1 MSPTA
6 PREGY
11 ATMAARVQALY
22 DQGRSARE
30 ALAECYGVEL
40 PDEIF
45 AIADSGIDPKLPDYY
60 PANQPWRLITRP
72 GRDSV
77 PFAPPTPERYEKAVA
92 DLDPDLLPLVC
103 LDEEETKHGDSMLC
117 YRLSDLAQGATTVYG
132 IEGAV
137 WTVLEE
143 LPAEV
148 PRYGDSLL
156 DVLAEYYADFY
167 AQVEERYYGPGHAV
181 ADEMLDEARDIVE
194 AIDRLKRDLT
204 SGLGGQS

>member
-1 MSPTA
+1 MSPTT

-11 ATMAARVQALY
+11 AAMAARAQALY

-45 AIADSGIDPKLPDYY
+45 AIADTEFDPELPDYF
-60 PANQPWRLITRP
+60 PVNQPWRLITGP
-72 GRDSV
+72 GRGPV
-77 PFAPPTPERYEKAVA
+77 PPAPRTSERYEKAVA
-92 DLDPDLLPLVC
+92 DLDPDLLPLVR
-103 LDEEETKHGDSMLC
+103 LGEEETKHGDSMLC
-117 YRLSDLAQGATTVYG
+117 YRLSDLAQGAATVYG

-137 WTVLEE
+137 WTVLEA

-167 AQVEERYYGPGHAV
+167 AQMEERYYGPGHAV
-181 ADEMLDEARDIVE
+181 SDEMLDEARDIVE

-204 SGLGGQS
+204 SGLGGQP

>member
-1 MSPTA
+1 MSPTT

-11 ATMAARVQALY
+11 AAMAARVQALY

-45 AIADSGIDPKLPDYY
+45 AIADSGIAPELPGYY
-60 PANQPWRLITRP
+60 PANQPWRLVAGP
-72 GRDSV
+72 GRDPV
-77 PFAPPTPERYEKAVA
+77 PPAPHTPEWYEKAVA
-92 DLDPDLLPLVC
+92 DLDPDLLPLVR

-117 YRLSDLAQGATTVYG
+117 YRLSDLAKGATTVYG

-137 WTVLEE
+137 WTVQET

-156 DVLAEYYADFY
+156 DVLAEHYADFHV
-167 AQVEERYYGPGHAV
+167 QVEERYYLPGVPLAT
-181 ADEMLDEARDIVE
+181 DEMLDEARSFVV
-194 AIDRLKRDLT
+194 AIDR
-204 SGLGGQS
+204 